1 MNIPINQIF
10 SIVMLTLL
18 LQASLSSCSGHDEP
32 NLPEV
37 TPQIVFLFSPGGLGD
52 MSYNDCILEGVQHF
66 KKENPGVDL
75 FMYSPD
81 KFEESEKIFTD
92 WVARPA
98 SDTPVLFVFASSD
111 YDELVTRELTD
122 ITLPPNKRVLVFE
135 SRKHF
140 GEGVSSFQICMYGAS
155 YLAGVTAAEACGDS
169 EASWYLPTHLTALS
183 PSHVTVSVTASA
195 ENARWNI
202 SPTTGPDI
210 HQQPWLT
217 GK

>member
-1 MNIPINQIF
+1 MNIPITQIF

-98 SDTPVLFVFASSD
+98 SDIPVLFVFASSD

-122 ITLPPNKRVLVFE
+122 IVLPPQQARACIREPGKILRRCIVVPDMHVWRFLPCRRH
-135 SRKHF
+135 SCR
-140 GEGVSSFQICMYGAS
+140 GLRRQRSPRGTCQRLRQS
-155 YLAGVTAAEACGDS
+155 YRPCPRRFL
-169 EASWYLPTHLTALS
+169 
-183 PSHVTVSVTASA
+183 
-195 ENARWNI
+195 
-202 SPTTGPDI
+202 
-210 HQQPWLT
+210 
-217 GK
+217 